1 MLKLIERI
9 VYCIRRGNLGT
20 RIGISAL
27 VDGVLFGPS
36 FHGLCGSLLKK
47 KFMRKSTSE
56 KKESKGR
63 QGIHTEGRAK
73 WLDQSELPTAEA
85 HLSSHEII
93 ASRSVPIR

>member
-47 KFMRKSTSE
+47 KICYEEVNIRK
-56 KKESKGR
+56 KRKAKAVKGYYR
-63 QGIHTEGRAK
+63 RPGEVARTE
-73 WLDQSELPTAEA
+73 
-85 HLSSHEII
+85 
-93 ASRSVPIR
+93 

>member
-1 MLKLIERI
+1 
-9 VYCIRRGNLGT
+9 V
-20 RIGISAL
+20 AL
-27 VDGVLFGPS
+27 F
-36 FHGLCGSLLKK
+36 LKK
-47 KFMRKSTSE
+47 KIYEEVNIRK